1 MDYAHEMVIP
11 SEHLPF
17 KIFQFEGKDG
27 NYSRDRHWHR
37 SVEIFAVLKGKLD
50 FYLNDSRYRMTAG
63 KFIIVNSNEVHS
75 IWSPKP
81 NFTVVVQIP
90 QKLFENYYTDENFI
104 WFSHDER
111 EEDPELTS
119 LIGEMYAV
127 YEEKEMGYELRAQSL
142 FYRLQYELVTKYR
155 TADGQSQLVKRSRN
169 LDRLS
174 MITSYI
180 RDNYR
185 EEISLESLARIF
197 GYSPVY
203 LSRMFRKYAKI
214 NYRDY
219 FQNVRLEYAREE
231 LLHADK
237 TISQIALDN
246 GFPNSK
252 ALANNFRKKYG
263 ILPSEFQSQNKR
275 LTK

>member
-1 MDYAHEMVIP
+1 M
-11 SEHLPF
+11 
-17 KIFQFEGKDG
+17 
-27 NYSRDRHWHR
+27 
-37 SVEIFAVLKGKLD
+37 EIFAVLEGALD
-50 FYLNDSRYRMTAG
+50 FYLNDSRYHMTAG

-111 EEDPELTS
+111 VEDPELTS

-127 YEEKEMGYELRAQSL
+127 YEKKETGYDLLAQSL
-142 FYRLQYELVTKYR
+142 FYKLQYELVTKYR
-155 TADGQSQLVKRSRN
+155 TADGQSQLVKRSRK

-219 FQNVRLEYAREE
+219 FQNVRLGSMPGRSFWERTRPSARSRWTT
-231 LLHADK
+231 D
-237 TISQIALDN
+237 
-246 GFPNSK
+246 FPTARRWPTTSAKNTASFP
-252 ALANNFRKKYG
+252 ASFRDRIKG
-263 ILPSEFQSQNKR
+263 
-275 LTK
+275 

>member
-1 MDYAHEMVIP
+1 M
-11 SEHLPF
+11 
-17 KIFQFEGKDG
+17 
-27 NYSRDRHWHR
+27 
-37 SVEIFAVLKGKLD
+37 
-50 FYLNDSRYRMTAG
+50 
-63 KFIIVNSNEVHS
+63 
-75 IWSPKP
+75 
-81 NFTVVVQIP
+81 
-90 QKLFENYYTDENFI
+90 
-104 WFSHDER
+104 
-111 EEDPELTS
+111 
-119 LIGEMYAV
+119 
-127 YEEKEMGYELRAQSL
+127 
-142 FYRLQYELVTKYR
+142 TKYR
-155 TADGQSQLVKRSRN
+155 TADGQSQLVKRSRK

-231 LLHADK
+231 LQGTDK

-246 GFPNSK
+246 GFPTARRWPTTSAKNTASFP
-252 ALANNFRKKYG
+252 ASFRDRIKG
-263 ILPSEFQSQNKR
+263 
-275 LTK
+275 

>member
-1 MDYAHEMVIP
+1 MDYTHEMIIP

-17 KIFQFEGKDG
+17 KMFQFEGKNG
-27 NYSRDRHWHR
+27 NYMRDKHWHR
-37 SVEIFAVLKGKLD
+37 SVEIFAVLEGALD
-50 FYLNDSRYRMTAG
+50 FYLNDSRYHMTAG

-111 EEDPELTS
+111 VEDPELTS

-127 YEEKEMGYELRAQSL
+127 YEKKETGYDLLAQSL
-142 FYRLQYELVTKYR
+142 FYKLQYELVTKYR
-155 TADGQSQLVKRSRN
+155 TADGQSQLVKRSRK

-219 FQNVRLEYAREE
+219 FQNVRLGSMPGRSFWERTRPSARSRWTT
-231 LLHADK
+231 D
-237 TISQIALDN
+237 
-246 GFPNSK
+246 FPTARRWPTTSAKNTASFP
-252 ALANNFRKKYG
+252 ASFRDRIKG
-263 ILPSEFQSQNKR
+263 
-275 LTK
+275 

>member
-1 MDYAHEMVIP
+1 MAYTHEMIIP
-11 SEHLPF
+11 SDRLPF

-27 NYSRDRHWHR
+27 NYIRDKHWHR
-37 SVEIFAVLKGKLD
+37 SVEIFAVLEGMLD

-81 NFTVVVQIP
+81 NFTVVIQIP

-104 WFSHDER
+104 WFTHDER
-111 EEDPELTS
+111 VDDPELTS
-119 LIGEMYAV
+119 LISEMYSI
-127 YEEKEMGYELRAQSL
+127 YEKKEAGYELLAQSL

-155 TADGQSQLVKRSRN
+155 TSGGQSQLVERSKK

-174 MITSYI
+174 MITAYI

-185 EEISLESLARIF
+185 EEISLESLSAVF

-214 NYRDY
+214 NYREY
-219 FQNVRLEYAREE
+219 FQNVRLEYARKE
-231 LLHADK
+231 LLETEK
-237 TISQIALDN
+237 TISQIAVDN

-263 ILPSEFQSQNKR
+263 ILPSEFLKQQKR
-275 LTK
+275 LKK